1 MMKKPEM
8 NLSQGKSRYLNTIPM
23 PAARLMWL
31 RQRHELSENAS
42 QLQSKMRQAGFV
54 VEILDVFEV
63 RPEHIA
69 QADMILLDAFDRVDG
84 IVETIV
90 SRIRIE
96 SRVPLVMLTDGYSTD
111 QLVTA
116 LTAGADAIWALN
128 TPVEV
133 LLARCKAL
141 LRRWFT
147 ADNKA

>member
-1 MMKKPEM
+1 M
-8 NLSQGKSRYLNTIPM
+8 LTPM
-23 PAARLMWL
+23 PRLIWL
-31 RQRHELSENAS
+31 RQRYDLNESAS
-42 QLQSKMRQAGFV
+42 QLQTQMRHAGFS
-54 VEILDVFEV
+54 VEILDVFDTNQQQ
-63 RPEHIA
+63 IA

-84 IVETIV
+84 IVETVV

-116 LTAGADAIWALN
+116 LTAGADAIWSLN

-141 LRRWFT
+141 LRRWIVVGNRVDSRG
-147 ADNKA
+147 A